1 MHRLLRAVAMGRAVR
16 AGRVVK
22 FEEIHHNSLVCASN
36 SCKMVLKGFLY
47 NTVFR
52 RNSTYA
58 AFIVAGAV
66 LGENFLNDV
75 VDSNWRESNK
85 GVRAPQFICCSSSV
99 LFAASFYAVRR
110 ALVISHPFQKLFN
123 DQEFAQSK

>member
-1 MHRLLRAVAMGRAVR
+1 
-16 AGRVVK
+16 
-22 FEEIHHNSLVCASN
+22 
-36 SCKMVLKGFLY
+36 MVLKGFLY

-66 LGENFLNDV
+66 VGEKFLNDV
-75 VDSNWRESNK
+75 VDSQWKATNK
-85 GVRAPQFICCSSSV
+85 GVCCSFLL
-99 LFAASFYAVRR
+99 LFVAPFCLKVASDPLIFFVCCSTF
-110 ALVISHPFQKLFN
+110 SHIVQKLFN